1 MRTLMLVLALAGA
14 CKMKPAEDEA
24 AKPGKSGAMD
34 PVGAAGSA
42 MGTAMKD
49 AAAPTA
55 ATDAAISDDA
65 AIAVVDAGPS
75 REEELQKR
83 YEACLQAA
91 DRCGFSLRTD
101 DVRYEAGLLLVGKD
115 TIVAVLWLGG
125 LRVGH
130 AVFIEPDGTFGRD
143 IAYVKTQGAR
153 QSGFPRKVRQ
163 HVKND
168 DKERTNAEAFAKLKH
183 KAERTVAVGDYVA
196 AVAKKGLIIRR
207 FENGEAVE
215 LWEYD

>member
-1 MRTLMLVLALAGA
+1 MRNLMLVLALVGA

-34 PVGAAGSA
+34 PSGGAGSA

-49 AAAPTA
+49 AAAQVA
-55 ATDAAISDDA
+55 DAAIPDDA
-65 AIAVVDAGPS
+65 AVAAAVDAGPS
-75 REEELQKR
+75 REEELQRR

-130 AVFIEPDGTFGRD
+130 AVFIESDGTFGRD
-143 IAYVKTQGAR
+143 IAYAKTQGAR

-168 DKERTNAEAFAKLKH
+168 DKERTNAGAFAKFKH

-196 AVAKKGLIIRR
+196 AVGKKGLIIRR

-215 LWEYD
+215 MWEYD